1 MAALEEATV
10 QRVAEVVT
18 SVVSSVIGI
27 QIGKSTRGVYCASAP
42 ERTER
47 KNIASCS
54 DSYPWTAVTVATSV
68 AASVSAT
75 VGASVASGAGPSA
88 MSKSGGSMALVTQV
102 MIVSASSYA
111 VWLCA

>member
-1 MAALEEATV
+1 MLCLA
-10 QRVAEVVT
+10 
-18 SVVSSVIGI
+18 SS
-27 QIGKSTRGVYCASAP
+27 
-42 ERTER
+42 
-47 KNIASCS
+47 S
-54 DSYPWTAVTVATSV
+54 DAYPWTAVTVATSV

-88 MSKSGGSMALVTQV
+88 MSNSGGSMALVTQV